1 MNSFYVITSPPNQMI
16 RTFRPQPIG
25 PDFFYLHHT
34 ISADSKYHSEIQCI
48 YARNI
53 TLEISMF
60 YARNITLIFY
70 SQLSWSVLSF
80 SSSALSCIDRK
91 IPVNIKKYIPCINR
105 FTIRLRYPFKN
116 KHAFSIFHSRN
127 NIYPKQKP
135 PQHIAAEAIGR
146 RPVYHDLTGIQG
158 TNIFLPTRKIPLS
171 ESPLF
176 PRQFSR
182 DIHLPDMSFNPLFC
196 YIVR

>member
-1 MNSFYVITSPPNQMI
+1 M
-16 RTFRPQPIG
+16 
-25 PDFFYLHHT
+25 YLCSKYYLRN
-34 ISADSKYHSEIQCI
+34 INVLCSKYHSDFLFSII
-48 YARNI
+48 
-53 TLEISMF
+53 
-60 YARNITLIFY
+60 LIR
-70 SQLSWSVLSF
+70 SF
-80 SSSALSCIDRK
+80 FFFLRSFLYRQE
-91 IPVNIKKYIPCINR
+91 NTRQHKKYIPCINR

-135 PQHIAAEAIGR
+135 PRHIAAEAIGR

>member
-1 MNSFYVITSPPNQMI
+1 M
-16 RTFRPQPIG
+16 
-25 PDFFYLHHT
+25 YLCSKYYLRN
-34 ISADSKYHSEIQCI
+34 INVLCSKYYLRNINVLCSKYHSD
-48 YARNI
+48 
-53 TLEISMF
+53 F
-60 YARNITLIFY
+60 YAW
-70 SQLSWSVLSF
+70 LSWSILSF
-80 SSSALSCIDRK
+80 SSPALSCIDRK

-135 PQHIAAEAIGR
+135 PRHIAAEAIGR

-158 TNIFLPTRKIPLS
+158 RNIFLPTRKIPLS

-182 DIHLPDMSFNPLFC
+182 DIHLPDMSFNPLFF